1 MARSVNLTADLEP
14 RDTDVAIPD
23 LLFPKIPPFS
33 DLKSTAKLA
42 NFPGAVILRRFRKGE
57 VICRQG
63 DPGWT
68 AFYIPT
74 SSELEAVRAAPRT
87 QRAISEADLTKAE
100 TKVGDLEKQLAEA
113 AGDPKKSE
121 SLKGKVAEAK
131 EQVVELKERVAILRS
146 AIPTMEKTINV
157 GAPDEE
163 SASLLAAGDAA
174 MKGLSEAMRQAEA
187 LGDEEGSARL
197 RSLIEAD
204 TTRKRTQAYEI
215 ASADPQL
222 AAWLTDIADA
232 EIARKVASV
241 HLTIQLPRAKAPK
254 TLLTRIGG
262 IFAKKRK
269 KKLRRRPSTIPI
281 DGPRDLNYETRE
293 GVLNEGELFGEM
305 SCLYRAPRSATV
317 TASRDCYMLEMLR
330 NVLEAMNRDAGFKS
344 RLDQLYRE
352 RVLRLQ
358 LRNLPMLLE
367 LDERLLERLRQSAE
381 LVEVPSGALLY
392 DQNEPSDSMHLI
404 RGGIIKVMQDASFLL
419 GEMDVTDWPA
429 LSVELAMGSDPASGW
444 KHQVWKLLPGNI
456 QKAITTLGDEA
467 FESES
472 KRIVLDGLNALIKDP
487 GFDGAAGLEP
497 LALTQRVGRKAW
509 QRLADPSRASEPDMY
524 RCQRLLIDSIY
535 GNKLPE
541 WKVDEAADEPSY
553 DYRSGDFKDWK
564 AAATALVEGSTKV
577 GEPKGRIW
585 QRLGTP
591 AQAILMEAKTSGE
604 PPSAGKETVVNAL
617 NAVIRTRPLIL
628 DPEFQDYVKSKKPAK
643 LVMEFLPS
651 KGWEEY
657 DYHRCSRAYN
667 RFLLDLVAPKGL
679 GTSRRPEGPPRV
691 LAYRSRGETIG
702 ESSLLEGRPRAATCV
717 AYGHPD
723 NDPDREG
730 GAIQLVRI
738 SRELFQELKESSR
751 SFLRYLENLI
761 AERKAKNSAEALKLK
776 AGRTAASTAS
786 RPGRTEELG
795 LLQGKRLMLIDLDRC
810 TRCDECVQACVNT
823 HDDGRSR
830 LFLDG
835 PRFGKYL
842 VPTTCR
848 SCLDPVCMI
857 GCPVGSIHRGNN
869 GEILIEDWCI
879 GCEACASQCPY
890 GAIQMHK
897 DGIIPES
904 SFGWRYALASTLPK
918 DWPKSEGRDRD
929 WQIGSAPFVF
939 DREFRSS
946 LDPTGKGAGAGAES
960 ATAPLVFRYDF
971 DVERELLGPETEFI
985 LSLTSMDEGVSV
997 WINGKPVVASA
1008 DQADP
1013 AGVLSVSRRKSRD
1026 NGWWEIDVQMLP
1038 ALLKA
1043 GKNSVALRIT
1053 PSSGGSDRLLDLRL
1067 DREEGATV
1075 KLVEQKAVVCD
1086 LCSAQAGQ
1094 RPACVTACPHEA
1106 AIRIDALT
1114 QLSSL

>member
-14 RDTDVAIPD
+14 RDSDVAIPD

-74 SSELEAVRAAPRT
+74 SGELEAVREAPRT
-87 QRAISEADLTKAE
+87 QLTVAEGDLTKAE
-100 TKVGDLEKQLAEA
+100 TKVGDLEKQLTGA
-113 AGDPKKSE
+113 AGDAKKSD
-121 SLKGKVAEAK
+121 SLKGKLAEAK
-131 EQVVELKERVAILRS
+131 EQVVEIKERIAILRL
-146 AIPTMEKTINV
+146 AIPSMEKAINA

-163 SASLLAAGDAA
+163 SAALLAAGDAA
-174 MKGLSEAMRQAEA
+174 MKGIREAMRQADA

-204 TTRKRTQAYEI
+204 TTKKRTQAYEI

-222 AAWLTDIADA
+222 ARWLNDIADA
-232 EIARKVASV
+232 EVARKVASV

-254 TLLTRIGG
+254 TLLSRIGAV
-262 IFAKKRK
+262 FTKKKRK
-269 KKLRRRPSTIPI
+269 RPKRRPSTIPI
-281 DGPRDLNYETRE
+281 DGPRDLDYETRE

-358 LRNLPMLLE
+358 LRNLPILLE
-367 LDERLLERLRQSAE
+367 LDERQLDRLRQSAE

-404 RGGIIKVMQDASFLL
+404 RGGIIKVMRDASYLL
-419 GEMDVTDWPA
+419 GESDITDWPSLGA
-429 LSVELAMGSDPASGW
+429 DLSAGSDSTSGF
-444 KHQVWKLLPGNI
+444 KHQVWSLLPASAR
-456 QKAITTLGDEA
+456 KAITLLEDDG
-467 FESES
+467 FGPGSR
-472 KRIVLDGLNALIKDP
+472 RIVLDALNELIKNP
-487 GFDGAAGLEP
+487 GFDGAAGLRD

-509 QRLADPSRASEPDMY
+509 QRLAEPARASELEML

-541 WKVDEAADEPSY
+541 WKPDESADEPSY
-553 DYRSGDFKDWK
+553 DYRAGDIRDWK
-564 AAATALVEGSTKV
+564 AAATALVEGSTKQ
-577 GEPKGRIW
+577 GEPKGSLW
-585 QRLGTP
+585 NRLGEP
-591 AQAILMEAKTSGE
+591 ARALLTEAKTGGE
-604 PPSAGKETVVNAL
+604 PPDEGKETVIQAL
-617 NAVIRTRPLIL
+617 NAILRTRPLIL
-628 DPEFQDYVKSKKPAK
+628 EPEFQDYVKTKKPAK
-643 LVMEFLPS
+643 LLMEFLPS

-657 DYHRCSRAYN
+657 DFHRGSRAYN
-667 RFLLDLVAPKGL
+667 RFLLDLISPKGL

-702 ESSLLEGRPRAATCV
+702 ESSLLEGKPRLATCV

-738 SRELFQELKESSR
+738 SRELFDELKESSR
-751 SFLRYLENLI
+751 PFLRYLENLV
-761 AERKAKNSAEALKLK
+761 AERKAQHGAETSR
-776 AGRTAASTAS
+776 AGRTDASTAP

-810 TRCDECVQACVNT
+810 TRCDECVQACVDT

-904 SFGWRYALASTLPK
+904 SFGWRYALAANLPD
-918 DWPKSEGRDRD
+918 DWPRGGGRDRD
-929 WQIGSAPFVF
+929 WHVGSAPFVL
-939 DREFRSS
+939 DREFRSL
-946 LDPTGKGAGAGAES
+946 LDPSRNGAGQGTDPIA
-960 ATAPLVFRYDF
+960 FRYDF
-971 DVERELLGPETEFI
+971 DVERELLNPESHFI
-985 LSLTSMDEGVSV
+985 LSLTTMDEGINV
-997 WINGKPVVASA
+997 WINGKPIVASA
-1008 DQADP
+1008 EQTNSAE
-1013 AGVLSVSRRKSRD
+1013 GVGASVSRKKSRD
-1026 NGWWEIDVQMLP
+1026 YGWWEVDVEMP
-1038 ALLKA
+1038 PSALKA
-1043 GKNSVALRIT
+1043 GKNSVAVSVT

-1067 DREEGATV
+1067 DRDEGATV

-1106 AIRIDALT
+1106 AIRIDALS

>member
-1 MARSVNLTADLEP
+1 MARSVNLTAELEP
-14 RDTDVAIPD
+14 RDSDVAIPD

-33 DLKSTAKLA
+33 ELKSTAKLA

-74 SSELEAVRAAPRT
+74 SRELEAVREAPRA
-87 QRAISEADLTKAE
+87 QLNVAEADLAKGQS
-100 TKVGDLEKQLAEA
+100 KVADLEKQLSEA
-113 AGDPKKSE
+113 AGDAKKSE
-121 SLKGKVAEAK
+121 SLKGKLAEAR
-131 EQVVELKERVAILRS
+131 EQLAEIQGRIVTLRA
-146 AIPTMEKTINV
+146 AIPAMERSIDT
-157 GAPDEE
+157 GGPDEV
-163 SASLLAAGDAA
+163 SAALLAAGDAA
-174 MKGLSEAMRQAEA
+174 TEGIREAIRQADA
-187 LGDEEGSARL
+187 LGVEEVAARL
-197 RSLIEAD
+197 RALLDAD
-204 TTRKRTQAYEI
+204 TTKKRTQAYEI

-222 AAWLTDIADA
+222 ARWLTDIAEA
-232 EIARKVASV
+232 EAARKVASV
-241 HLTIQLPRAKAPK
+241 HLIVQHPRAKAPK

-262 IFAKKRK
+262 IFTSRRRK
-269 KKLRRRPSTIPI
+269 QRKARRRRPSTIPI
-281 DGPRDLNYETRE
+281 DGPRDLDYETRE

-317 TASRDCYMLEMLR
+317 TAARDCYMLEMLR

-367 LDERLLERLRQSAE
+367 LDERQLERLRQSAE

-392 DQNEPSDSMHLI
+392 DQNEPSDCLHLI
-404 RGGIIKVMQDASFLL
+404 RSGIVKVIQDASFML
-419 GEMDVTDWPA
+419 GEADITDWSA
-429 LSVELAMGSDPASGW
+429 LGGELAAGADPKSGL
-444 KHQVWKLLPGNI
+444 KHRLWNLLPDS
-456 QKAITTLGDEA
+456 ARTALDLLEDES
-467 FESES
+467 FGPRS
-472 KRIVLDGLNALIKDP
+472 RRLVLDALNERIKTP
-487 GFDGAAGLEP
+487 GFDEQIGAEE
-497 LALTQRVGRKAW
+497 LALTQRVARKTW
-509 QRLADPSRASEPDMY
+509 QRLAEPTRSSELEML
-524 RCQRLLIDSIY
+524 RCQRLLIESVY

-541 WKVDEAADEPSY
+541 WAPDESAEEPSY
-553 DYRSGDFKDWK
+553 DFQVADIKDWK
-564 AAATALVEGSTKV
+564 ATATALAEGGTKV

-585 QRLGTP
+585 NRLGERARLVLT
-591 AQAILMEAKTSGE
+591 QAKAGTE
-604 PPSAGKETVVNAL
+604 PSADDKATAIQAL
-617 NAVIRTRPLIL
+617 NMVLHTRPFLL
-628 DPEFQDYVKSKKPAK
+628 DPEFQDYVKTKKPAK
-643 LVMEFLPS
+643 LILEFLPS

-657 DYHRCSRAYN
+657 DFHRGVRAYN
-667 RFLLDLVAPKGL
+667 RYLLDLVAPKGL
-679 GTSRRPEGPPRV
+679 GTSRRPEGPPKI
-691 LAYRSRGETIG
+691 LAYRSRGETVG
-702 ESSLLEGRPRAATCV
+702 ETSLLEGRPRQATCV

-738 SRELFQELKESSR
+738 SRELFEELKESSR
-751 SFLRYLENLI
+751 SFLRYVENLV
-761 AERKAKNSAEALKLK
+761 AERKTQYSTAAVT
-776 AGRTAASTAS
+776 AGRPETGTAP

-810 TRCDECVQACVNT
+810 TRCDECVRACVNT

-857 GCPVGSIHRGNN
+857 GCPVGSIHRGTN

-890 GAIQMHK
+890 GAIQMHQ

-904 SFGWRYALASTLPK
+904 SFGWRYTLASTLPA
-918 DWPKSEGRDRD
+918 DWPKSRGGDRH
-929 WQIGSAPFVF
+929 WHVGSAPFVF
-939 DREFRSS
+939 DREFRS
-946 LDPTGKGAGAGAES
+946 LLNPHRNGGGPTSSDAIA
-960 ATAPLVFRYDF
+960 FRYDF
-971 DVERELLGPETEFI
+971 EVDRELLDPESHFV
-985 LSLTSMDEGVSV
+985 LSLSTMDETIQI
-997 WINGKPVVASA
+997 WINGQPVVASPTESA
-1008 DQADP
+1008 TLPELPSA
-1013 AGVLSVSRRKSRD
+1013 SKKKSRD
-1026 NGWWEIDVQMLP
+1026 YGWWEVDVEVP
-1038 ALLKA
+1038 RTHLKS
-1043 GKNSVALRIT
+1043 GKNTIAVCVT
-1053 PSSGGSDRLLDLRL
+1053 PSTGGSDRLLDLRL

-1086 LCSAQAGQ
+1086 LCSAQSGQ
-1094 RPACVTACPHEA
+1094 RPACVTACPHDA